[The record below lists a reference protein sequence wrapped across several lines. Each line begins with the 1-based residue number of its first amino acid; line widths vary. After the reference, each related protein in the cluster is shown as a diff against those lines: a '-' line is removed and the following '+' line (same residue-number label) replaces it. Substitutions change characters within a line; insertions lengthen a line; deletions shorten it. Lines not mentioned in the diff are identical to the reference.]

1 LHLLEAADAR
11 AALRASARPE
21 DTNKWRAPLLVVGG
35 SGGMTGAPRFVS
47 QAAMRAGAGIVWC
60 GVPAPATGDGSEVIT
75 KVLPATDGALSGLGD
90 LLGSVERFRAVA
102 VGPGLG
108 TADVTRA
115 AVAELVAKAP
125 VPLVL
130 DADGLNAFAD
140 HVDDLRDRPAPTVL
154 TPHDG
159 EYARLAGGAVGED
172 RVDAARRLASRT
184 GCVTLLKGPA
194 TVIAEPSGQAV
205 INPTGGSEL
214 ATAGS
219 GDVLTGIIGG
229 FLARGLSPF
238 DAAAIGAFVHGRAG
252 DLAGHTGL
260 VAGDL
265 IVALPRTLDHL
276 SQEP

>member
-1 LHLLEAADAR
+1 
-11 AALRASARPE
+11 
-21 DTNKWRAPLLVVGG
+21 
-35 SGGMTGAPRFVS
+35 MTGAPRFVS

-75 KVLPATDGALSGLGD
+75 KVLPATDDGSLAGLGD

-159 EYARLAGGAVGED
+159 EYARLAGEAVGED
-172 RVDAARRLASRT
+172 RVDAARRLASRS

-194 TVIAEPSGQAV
+194 TVIDRKSV
-205 INPTGGSEL
+205 
-214 ATAGS
+214 
-219 GDVLTGIIGG
+219 V
-229 FLARGLSPF
+229 
-238 DAAAIGAFVHGRAG
+238 
-252 DLAGHTGL
+252 
-260 VAGDL
+260 
-265 IVALPRTLDHL
+265 
-276 SQEP
+276 